1 MLKGLTFSKRIIY
14 NSVVSG
20 RADAIFHCGEPAAHV
35 SNRCKSG
42 IRPANLCSD
51 VVIAYQAMHEGKTAA
66 QVKTQ

>member
-1 MLKGLTFSKRIIY
+1 M
-14 NSVVSG
+14 SG
-20 RADAIFHCGEPAAHV
+20 RVDAIFHCGAPAVHV

>member
-1 MLKGLTFSKRIIY
+1 MASAPGAFMIVR
-14 NSVVSG
+14 
-20 RADAIFHCGEPAAHV
+20 PAAHV

-66 QVKTQ
+66 